1 MGVQCDAEFM
11 IALLALVVL
20 QADPPPPPPD
30 AKMAAPVLAFWN
42 DQAITD
48 TERRDWR
55 DAARALLANELLAQ
69 AAEDWSRSPA
79 LRQQRLQALIARLQT
94 LLPYTS
100 REENQRADL
109 CAAGSLVGS
118 LSPQELAE
126 VRTFFRSPA
135 GRRFWLFS
143 RIGERSLIE
152 CYRVEMRG
160 SIDAG
165 ATLRSIGVRPPAA
178 WDGPPAK

>member
-1 MGVQCDAEFM
+1 
-11 IALLALVVL
+11 
-20 QADPPPPPPD
+20 
-30 AKMAAPVLAFWN
+30 MAAPALAFWN

-48 TERRDWR
+48 AERRDWR

-79 LRQQRLQALIARLQT
+79 SRQQRLQALIDRLQA

-100 REENQRADL
+100 REENRRADL
-109 CAAGSLVGS
+109 CAAGDLVGS
-118 LSPQELAE
+118 LSSQELAD
-126 VRTFFRSPA
+126 VQTFFRSPA
-135 GRRFWLFS
+135 GRRFWLSS
-143 RIGERSLIE
+143 RIGEKRLIE
-152 CYRVEMRG
+152 CYRIGMRG

-178 WDGPPAK
+178 WDGPPID